1 MVTSIEGF
9 ANGAS
14 RHDLEFTHQDTK
26 KLPDAKGRAVSV
38 FSRVLRSLSLRNEN
52 RVDDVGFNFT
62 GTL

>member
-1 MVTSIEGF
+1 MALVVMILNSHT
-9 ANGAS
+9 
-14 RHDLEFTHQDTK
+14 RTQK